1 MQKEKLSALMDG
13 ETLDN
18 ELLSSLC
25 KDKALQQ
32 SWQSYHLIRDTL
44 RGDIGQVMHL
54 DIADRVAAA
63 LEKEPV
69 RLVPSAVT
77 ESQPEPRTW
86 GKMPFWNKVRPWASQ
101 ITQVGVAACVSL
113 AVIVGVQHYNQPNV
127 QSGVSETPVF
137 NTLPIMGQPSPVSLG
152 VPADSLSTGSGQQ
165 QQVQEQRK
173 RINAMLQDYELQ
185 RRLHSD
191 QLQLEQSSPQQ
202 AAVQVPG
209 TQSLGMQQQ

>member
-13 ETLDN
+13 ESLDS
-18 ELLSSLC
+18 ELLSSLS
-25 KDKALQQ
+25 KDRALQQ

-44 RGDIGQVMHL
+44 RGDIGQVMHF

-63 LEKEPV
+63 LEKEPA
-69 RLVPSAVT
+69 RLVPSAVP
-77 ESQPEPRTW
+77 ESQPQPHTW
-86 GKMPFWNKVRPWASQ
+86 QKMPFWDKVRPWASQ
-101 ITQVGVAACVSL
+101 ITQIGMAACVSL
-113 AVIVGVQHYNQPNV
+113 AVIVGVQQYNQPAE
-127 QSGVSETPVF
+127 QSAAAESPAFT
-137 NTLPIMGQPSPVSLG
+137 TLPIMGQASPVSLG
-152 VPADSLSTGSGQQ
+152 VPADSFSTGSGQQ

-191 QLQLEQSSPQQ
+191 QLQLEQSTPQQ

-209 TQSLGMQQQ
+209 TQSLGIQQQ

>member
-13 ETLDN
+13 ESLDN
-18 ELLSSLC
+18 ELLSSLS
-25 KDKALQQ
+25 KDRALQQ

-44 RGDIGQVMHL
+44 RGDIGQVMHF

-63 LEKEPV
+63 LEKEPA
-69 RLVPSAVT
+69 RLVPSAVP
-77 ESQPEPRTW
+77 ESQPQPHTW
-86 GKMPFWNKVRPWASQ
+86 QKMPFWDKVRPWASQ
-101 ITQVGVAACVSL
+101 ITQIGMAACVSL
-113 AVIVGVQHYNQPNV
+113 AVIVGVQQYNQPAA
-127 QSGVSETPVF
+127 QSGAAESPAF
-137 NTLPIMGQPSPVSLG
+137 NTLPIMGQASPVSLG
-152 VPADSLSTGSGQQ
+152 VPADSFSTGSGQQ

-191 QLQLEQSSPQQ
+191 QLQLEQSTPQQ

>member
-18 ELLSSLC
+18 ELLNSLGT
-25 KDKALQQ
+25 DRALQQ

-44 RGDIGQVMHL
+44 RGDIGQVVHL
-54 DIADRVAAA
+54 DIAARVAVA

-69 RLVPSAVT
+69 RLVPSAAL
-77 ESQPEPRTW
+77 ESQPLSHTW
-86 GKMPFWNKVRPWASQ
+86 EKLPFWHKVRPWASQ
-101 ITQVGVAACVSL
+101 LMQVGVAACVSL
-113 AVIVGVQHYNQPNV
+113 AVIVGVQHYNQPTA
-127 QSGVSETPVF
+127 QPGGFESPAF
-137 NTLPIMGQPSPVSLG
+137 NTLPIMGQVSPVSLG
-152 VPADSLSTGSGQQ
+152 VPADNFSTGSGQR

-191 QLQLEQSSPQQ
+191 QIQVGQSSPQQ
-202 AAVQVPG
+202 AGIQVPG

>member
-13 ETLDN
+13 ESLDS
-18 ELLSSLC
+18 ELLSSLS
-25 KDKALQQ
+25 KDRALQQ

-63 LEKEPV
+63 LEKEPA
-69 RLVPSAVT
+69 RLVPSAVP
-77 ESQPEPRTW
+77 ESQPQPHTW
-86 GKMPFWNKVRPWASQ
+86 QKMPFWDKVRPWASQ
-101 ITQVGVAACVSL
+101 ITQIGMAACVSL
-113 AVIVGVQHYNQPNV
+113 AVIVGVQQYNQPAE
-127 QSGVSETPVF
+127 QSAAAESPAFT
-137 NTLPIMGQPSPVSLG
+137 TLPIMGQASPVSLG
-152 VPADSLSTGSGQQ
+152 VPADSFSTGSGQQ

-191 QLQLEQSSPQQ
+191 QLQLEQSTPQQ

>member
-13 ETLDN
+13 ESLDS
-18 ELLSSLC
+18 ELLSSLS
-25 KDKALQQ
+25 KDRALQQ

-44 RGDIGQVMHL
+44 RGDIGQVMHF

-63 LEKEPV
+63 LEKEPA
-69 RLVPSAVT
+69 RLVPSAVP
-77 ESQPEPRTW
+77 ESQPQPHTW
-86 GKMPFWNKVRPWASQ
+86 QKMPFWDKVRPWASQ
-101 ITQVGVAACVSL
+101 ITQIGMAACVSL
-113 AVIVGVQHYNQPNV
+113 AVIVGVQQYNQPTE
-127 QSGVSETPVF
+127 QSAAAESPAFT
-137 NTLPIMGQPSPVSLG
+137 TLPIMGQASPVSLG
-152 VPADSLSTGSGQQ
+152 VPADSFSTGSGQQ

-191 QLQLEQSSPQQ
+191 QLQLEQSTPQQ